1 MDKEQKLQLKKIV
14 KNPAVSWIFGVSG
27 KLKLGVLLLV
37 LLNSAISISAVA
49 FALVLREA
57 IDGAVSGNKMVF
69 LKFVIILGLIMVG
82 QIAARGVIRFL
93 DEYVRSGMEN
103 VIKTRLYETILSR
116 KYSAITAF
124 HTGELLNRITND
136 AVVVADGFVQIIPGI
151 IAMLVKL
158 AGAAAVLFVLDYRFS
173 VIFFAGGGLVLIFTT
188 LFRRVMKKL
197 HKDVQAADGVL
208 RSYLSENL
216 GSLMVLKTF
225 GAERK
230 SIDTSKQ
237 YMDKHRFMRMKRN
250 KFSNICNV
258 GFGLVM
264 NGGYIFGLCW
274 CSFGILHG
282 SITYG
287 TLSAV
292 LQLVDQLWAPLANM
306 TGYLPKFYGM
316 LSSAE
321 RCMELET
328 LEEEHVESQFSRD
341 YCRELYK
348 DMTSIECKNITFRYE
363 DDIILENA
371 DISIGKGE
379 LITIMGNSGAGKSTL
394 LKLLLAIY
402 EPEKGTLEIKTEKE
416 SYALTEKYRKM
427 FAYVPQGN
435 FLMSGNV
442 TSAIASLDDTSAD
455 VDMDKVKAV
464 AHIACADTFVEKL
477 EHGYDTLIGERGM
490 GISEGQAQRL
500 AIARALYTD
509 APVLLLDEATSAL
522 DEQIE
527 KKVLKNIRE
536 LTDKTVIIV
545 SHRKAVLEV
554 CDRCVVLED
563 KHFEYWRVSYRA
575 SCKCCGWQ
583 AGA

>member
-1 MDKEQKLQLKKIV
+1 MDKEQKLQLKTIV
-14 KNPAVSWIFGVSG
+14 KNPAISWIFGVSG

-116 KYSAITAF
+116 KYSAITAY

-250 KFSNICNV
+250 RFSNICNV

-348 DMTSIECKNITFRYE
+348 DMTAIECKNITFRYE

-464 AHIACADTFVEKL
+464 THIACADTFVEKL

-563 KHFEYWRVSYRA
+563 KHFE
-575 SCKCCGWQ
+575 
-583 AGA
+583 

>member
-14 KNPAVSWIFGVSG
+14 KNPAMSWIFGVSG

-116 KYSAITAF
+116 KYSAITAY

-250 KFSNICNV
+250 RFSNICNV

-348 DMTSIECKNITFRYE
+348 DMTAIECKNITFRYE

-416 SYALTEKYRKM
+416 SYALTERYRKM

-435 FLMSGNV
+435 FLMSSNV

-563 KHFEYWRVSYRA
+563 KHFE
-575 SCKCCGWQ
+575 
-583 AGA
+583 

>member
-14 KNPAVSWIFGVSG
+14 KNPAMSWIFGVSG
-27 KLKLGVLLLV
+27 KLKVGVLLLV

-116 KYSAITAF
+116 KYSAITAY

-250 KFSNICNV
+250 RFSNICNV

-348 DMTSIECKNITFRYE
+348 DMTAIECKNITFRYE

-416 SYALTEKYRKM
+416 SYALTERYRKM

-563 KHFEYWRVSYRA
+563 KHFE
-575 SCKCCGWQ
+575 
-583 AGA
+583 

>member
-1 MDKEQKLQLKKIV
+1 MDKEQKLQLNKIV
-14 KNPAVSWIFGVSG
+14 KNPAMSWIFGVSG

-69 LKFVIILGLIMVG
+69 LKFVIILGLIMLG

-173 VIFFAGGGLVLIFTT
+173 IIFFAGGGLVLIFTT

-250 KFSNICNV
+250 RFSNICNV

-292 LQLVDQLWAPLANM
+292 LQLVDQLWAPFANM

-348 DMTSIECKNITFRYE
+348 DMTAIECKNITFRYE

-527 KKVLKNIRE
+527 KNVLKNIRE

-563 KHFEYWRVSYRA
+563 KHFE
-575 SCKCCGWQ
+575 
-583 AGA
+583 

>member
-14 KNPAVSWIFGVSG
+14 KNPAMSWIFGVSG

-93 DEYVRSGMEN
+93 DEYVRSSMEN

-348 DMTSIECKNITFRYE
+348 DMTAIECKNITFRYE

-563 KHFEYWRVSYRA
+563 KHFE
-575 SCKCCGWQ
+575 
-583 AGA
+583 

>member
-1 MDKEQKLQLKKIV
+1 MDKEQKLQLNKIV
-14 KNPAVSWIFGVSG
+14 KNPAMSWIFGVSG

-116 KYSAITAF
+116 KYSVITAF

-348 DMTSIECKNITFRYE
+348 DMTAIECKNITFRYE

-416 SYALTEKYRKM
+416 SYALTERYRKM

-563 KHFEYWRVSYRA
+563 KHFE
-575 SCKCCGWQ
+575 
-583 AGA
+583 

>member
-14 KNPAVSWIFGVSG
+14 KNPAMSWIFGVSG

-116 KYSAITAF
+116 KYSAITAY

-348 DMTSIECKNITFRYE
+348 DMTAIECKNITFRYE

-442 TSAIASLDDTSAD
+442 TSAIASLDDTSVD

-563 KHFEYWRVSYRA
+563 KHFE
-575 SCKCCGWQ
+575 
-583 AGA
+583 

>member
-14 KNPAVSWIFGVSG
+14 KNPAMRWIFGVSG

-116 KYSAITAF
+116 KYSAITAY

-250 KFSNICNV
+250 RFSNICNV

-348 DMTSIECKNITFRYE
+348 DMTAIECKNITFRYE

-402 EPEKGTLEIKTEKE
+402 EPEKGTIEIKTEKE

-563 KHFEYWRVSYRA
+563 KHFE
-575 SCKCCGWQ
+575 
-583 AGA
+583 

>member
-14 KNPAVSWIFGVSG
+14 KNPAMSWIFGVSG

-69 LKFVIILGLIMVG
+69 LKFVIILGLIMLG

-116 KYSAITAF
+116 KYSTITAF

-173 VIFFAGGGLVLIFTT
+173 IIFFAGGGLVLIFTT

-348 DMTSIECKNITFRYE
+348 DMTAIECKNITFRYE

-442 TSAIASLDDTSAD
+442 TSAIASLDDTNAD

-563 KHFEYWRVSYRA
+563 KHFE
-575 SCKCCGWQ
+575 
-583 AGA
+583 

>member
-14 KNPAVSWIFGVSG
+14 KNPAMSWIFGVSG

-69 LKFVIILGLIMVG
+69 LKIVIILGLIMLG

-173 VIFFAGGGLVLIFTT
+173 IIFFAGGGLVLIFTT

-348 DMTSIECKNITFRYE
+348 DMTAIECKNITFRYE

-442 TSAIASLDDTSAD
+442 TSAIASLDDTNAD

-563 KHFEYWRVSYRA
+563 KHFE
-575 SCKCCGWQ
+575 
-583 AGA
+583 

>member
-14 KNPAVSWIFGVSG
+14 KNPAMSWIFGVSG

-348 DMTSIECKNITFRYE
+348 DMTAIECKNITFRYE

-416 SYALTEKYRKM
+416 SYALTERYRKM

-563 KHFEYWRVSYRA
+563 KHFE
-575 SCKCCGWQ
+575 
-583 AGA
+583 

>member
-14 KNPAVSWIFGVSG
+14 KNPAMSWIFGVSG
-27 KLKLGVLLLV
+27 KLNVGVLLLV

-116 KYSAITAF
+116 KYSAITAY

-250 KFSNICNV
+250 RFSNICNV

-348 DMTSIECKNITFRYE
+348 DMTAIECKNITFRYE

-416 SYALTEKYRKM
+416 SYALTERYRKM

-563 KHFEYWRVSYRA
+563 KHFE
-575 SCKCCGWQ
+575 
-583 AGA
+583 

>member
-14 KNPAVSWIFGVSG
+14 KNPAMSWIFGVSG

-116 KYSAITAF
+116 KYSAITAY

-250 KFSNICNV
+250 RFSNICNV

-348 DMTSIECKNITFRYE
+348 DMTAIECKNITFRYE

-402 EPEKGTLEIKTEKE
+402 EPEKGTLELKTDRE

-563 KHFEYWRVSYRA
+563 KHFE
-575 SCKCCGWQ
+575 
-583 AGA
+583 

>member
-14 KNPAVSWIFGVSG
+14 KNPAMSWIFGVSG

-69 LKFVIILGLIMVG
+69 LKFVIILGLIMLG

-103 VIKTRLYETILSR
+103 VIKTRLYETILLR

-173 VIFFAGGGLVLIFTT
+173 IIFFAGGGLVLIFTT

-348 DMTSIECKNITFRYE
+348 DMTAIECKNITFRYE

-442 TSAIASLDDTSAD
+442 TSAIASLDDTNAD

-563 KHFEYWRVSYRA
+563 KHFE
-575 SCKCCGWQ
+575 
-583 AGA
+583 

>member
-1 MDKEQKLQLKKIV
+1 MIGYIWAKFIMVHMNIPFSDIRRKIYRT
-14 KNPAVSWIFGVSG
+14 IG
-27 KLKLGVLLLV
+27 LIL
-37 LLNSAISISAVA
+37 
-49 FALVLREA
+49 
-57 IDGAVSGNKMVF
+57 KMVF

-124 HTGELLNRITND
+124 HKGELLNRITND

-158 AGAAAVLFVLDYRFS
+158 V
-173 VIFFAGGGLVLIFTT
+173 
-188 LFRRVMKKL
+188 
-197 HKDVQAADGVL
+197 
-208 RSYLSENL
+208 
-216 GSLMVLKTF
+216 
-225 GAERK
+225 
-230 SIDTSKQ
+230 
-237 YMDKHRFMRMKRN
+237 
-250 KFSNICNV
+250 
-258 GFGLVM
+258 
-264 NGGYIFGLCW
+264 
-274 CSFGILHG
+274 
-282 SITYG
+282 
-287 TLSAV
+287 
-292 LQLVDQLWAPLANM
+292 
-306 TGYLPKFYGM
+306 
-316 LSSAE
+316 
-321 RCMELET
+321 
-328 LEEEHVESQFSRD
+328 
-341 YCRELYK
+341 
-348 DMTSIECKNITFRYE
+348 
-363 DDIILENA
+363 
-371 DISIGKGE
+371 
-379 LITIMGNSGAGKSTL
+379 GAGKSTL

-402 EPEKGTLEIKTEKE
+402 EPEKGTLELKTDKE
-416 SYALTEKYRKM
+416 SYALTERYRKM

-442 TSAIASLDDTSAD
+442 TSAIASLDDTNAD

-563 KHFEYWRVSYRA
+563 KHFE
-575 SCKCCGWQ
+575 
-583 AGA
+583 

>member
-14 KNPAVSWIFGVSG
+14 KNPAMSWIFGVSG

-69 LKFVIILGLIMVG
+69 LKFVILLGLIMLG

-173 VIFFAGGGLVLIFTT
+173 IIFFAGGGLVLIFTT

-287 TLSAV
+287 MLSAV

-348 DMTSIECKNITFRYE
+348 DMTAIECKNITFRYE

-442 TSAIASLDDTSAD
+442 TSAIASLDDTNAD

-563 KHFEYWRVSYRA
+563 KHFE
-575 SCKCCGWQ
+575 
-583 AGA
+583 

>member
-14 KNPAVSWIFGVSG
+14 KNPAMSWIFGVSG

-37 LLNSAISISAVA
+37 LLNSAISISAVV

-69 LKFVIILGLIMVG
+69 LKFVIILGLIMLG

-116 KYSAITAF
+116 KYSAITAY

-250 KFSNICNV
+250 RFSNICNV

-348 DMTSIECKNITFRYE
+348 DMTAIECKNITFRYE

-402 EPEKGTLEIKTEKE
+402 EPEKGTLEIKTEQE

-500 AIARALYTD
+500 AIARALFTD

-563 KHFEYWRVSYRA
+563 KHFE
-575 SCKCCGWQ
+575 
-583 AGA
+583 

>member
-14 KNPAVSWIFGVSG
+14 KNPAMSWIFGVSG

-69 LKFVIILGLIMVG
+69 LKFVIILGLIMLG

-173 VIFFAGGGLVLIFTT
+173 IIFFAGGGLVLIFTT

-250 KFSNICNV
+250 RFSNICNV

-348 DMTSIECKNITFRYE
+348 DMTAIECKNITFRYE

-477 EHGYDTLIGERGM
+477 EQGYDTLIGERGM

-563 KHFEYWRVSYRA
+563 KHFE
-575 SCKCCGWQ
+575 
-583 AGA
+583 

>member
-14 KNPAVSWIFGVSG
+14 KNPAMSWIFGVSG

-69 LKFVIILGLIMVG
+69 LKFVIILGLIMLG

-173 VIFFAGGGLVLIFTT
+173 IIFFAGGGLVLIFTT

-328 LEEEHVESQFSRD
+328 LEEEHVESQFSMD

-348 DMTSIECKNITFRYE
+348 DMTAIECKNITFRYE

-442 TSAIASLDDTSAD
+442 TSAIASLDDTNAD

-563 KHFEYWRVSYRA
+563 KHFE
-575 SCKCCGWQ
+575 
-583 AGA
+583 

>member
-14 KNPAVSWIFGVSG
+14 KNPAMSWIFGVSG

-348 DMTSIECKNITFRYE
+348 DMTAIECKNITFRYE

-527 KKVLKNIRE
+527 KNVLKNIRE

-563 KHFEYWRVSYRA
+563 KHFE
-575 SCKCCGWQ
+575 
-583 AGA
+583 

>member
-14 KNPAVSWIFGVSG
+14 KNPAMSWIFGVSG

-69 LKFVIILGLIMVG
+69 LKFVIILGLIMLG

-173 VIFFAGGGLVLIFTT
+173 IIFFAGGGLVLIFTT

-225 GAERK
+225 CAERK

-250 KFSNICNV
+250 RFSNICNV

-348 DMTSIECKNITFRYE
+348 DMTAIECKNITFRYE

-416 SYALTEKYRKM
+416 SYALTERYRKM

-563 KHFEYWRVSYRA
+563 KHFE
-575 SCKCCGWQ
+575 
-583 AGA
+583 

>member
-1 MDKEQKLQLKKIV
+1 MDKEQKLQLNKIV
-14 KNPAVSWIFGVSG
+14 KNPAMSWIFGVSG

-69 LKFVIILGLIMVG
+69 LKFVIILGLIMLG

-173 VIFFAGGGLVLIFTT
+173 IIFFAGGGLVLIFTT

-348 DMTSIECKNITFRYE
+348 DMTAIECKNITFRYE

-416 SYALTEKYRKM
+416 SYALTERYRKM

-563 KHFEYWRVSYRA
+563 KHFE
-575 SCKCCGWQ
+575 
-583 AGA
+583 

>member
-14 KNPAVSWIFGVSG
+14 KNPAMSWIFGVSG

-158 AGAAAVLFVLDYRFS
+158 VGAAAVLFVLDYRFS

-250 KFSNICNV
+250 RFSNICNV

-348 DMTSIECKNITFRYE
+348 DMTAIECKNITFRYE

-402 EPEKGTLEIKTEKE
+402 EPEKGTLEIKTDKE
-416 SYALTEKYRKM
+416 SYALTERYRKM

-442 TSAIASLDDTSAD
+442 TSAIASLDDTNAD
-455 VDMDKVKAV
+455 VDMDKVRAV

-563 KHFEYWRVSYRA
+563 KHFE
-575 SCKCCGWQ
+575 
-583 AGA
+583 

>member
-14 KNPAVSWIFGVSG
+14 KNPAMSWIFGVSG

-116 KYSAITAF
+116 KYSAITAY

-250 KFSNICNV
+250 RFSNICNV

-348 DMTSIECKNITFRYE
+348 DMTAIECKNITFRYE

-563 KHFEYWRVSYRA
+563 KHFE
-575 SCKCCGWQ
+575 
-583 AGA
+583 

>member
-14 KNPAVSWIFGVSG
+14 KNPAMSWIFGVSG

-37 LLNSAISISAVA
+37 MLNSAISISAVA

-57 IDGAVSGNKMVF
+57 IDGAVSDNKMVF

-158 AGAAAVLFVLDYRFS
+158 VGAAAVLFVLDYRFS

-328 LEEEHVESQFSRD
+328 LEKEHVESQFSRD

-348 DMTSIECKNITFRYE
+348 DMTAIECKNITFRYE

-402 EPEKGTLEIKTEKE
+402 EPEKGTLEIKTDKE
-416 SYALTEKYRKM
+416 SYALTERYRKM

-442 TSAIASLDDTSAD
+442 TSAIASLDDTNAD

-563 KHFEYWRVSYRA
+563 KHFE
-575 SCKCCGWQ
+575 
-583 AGA
+583 

>member
-14 KNPAVSWIFGVSG
+14 KNPAMSWIFGVSG

-116 KYSAITAF
+116 KYSAITAY

-250 KFSNICNV
+250 RFSNICNV

-306 TGYLPKFYGM
+306 TGYMPKFYGM

-348 DMTSIECKNITFRYE
+348 DMTAIECKNITFRYE

-416 SYALTEKYRKM
+416 SYALTERYRKM

-563 KHFEYWRVSYRA
+563 KHFE
-575 SCKCCGWQ
+575 
-583 AGA
+583 

>member
-1 MDKEQKLQLKKIV
+1 MDKEQKLQLNKIV
-14 KNPAVSWIFGVSG
+14 KNPAMSWIFGVSG

-93 DEYVRSGMEN
+93 DEYVRSSMEN

-116 KYSAITAF
+116 KYSAITAY

-230 SIDTSKQ
+230 SIDTSKH

-250 KFSNICNV
+250 RFSNICNV

-348 DMTSIECKNITFRYE
+348 DMTAIECKNITFRYE

-563 KHFEYWRVSYRA
+563 KHFE
-575 SCKCCGWQ
+575 
-583 AGA
+583 

>member
-1 MDKEQKLQLKKIV
+1 MDKEQKLQLNKIV
-14 KNPAVSWIFGVSG
+14 KNPAMSWIFGVSG

-69 LKFVIILGLIMVG
+69 LKFVIILGLIMLG

-348 DMTSIECKNITFRYE
+348 DMTAIECKNITFRYE

-442 TSAIASLDDTSAD
+442 TSAIASLDDTNAD

-563 KHFEYWRVSYRA
+563 KHFE
-575 SCKCCGWQ
+575 
-583 AGA
+583 

>member
-14 KNPAVSWIFGVSG
+14 KNPAMSWIFGVSG

-116 KYSAITAF
+116 KYSAITAY

-348 DMTSIECKNITFRYE
+348 DMTAIECKNITFRYE

-402 EPEKGTLEIKTEKE
+402 EPEKGTLELKTDRE

-554 CDRCVVLED
+554 CDRCMVLED
-563 KHFEYWRVSYRA
+563 KHFE
-575 SCKCCGWQ
+575 
-583 AGA
+583 

>member
-1 MDKEQKLQLKKIV
+1 M
-14 KNPAVSWIFGVSG
+14 SWIFGVSG

-69 LKFVIILGLIMVG
+69 FKFVIILGLIMVG

-158 AGAAAVLFVLDYRFS
+158 VGAAAVLFVLDYRFS

-348 DMTSIECKNITFRYE
+348 YMTAIECKNITFRYE

-402 EPEKGTLEIKTEKE
+402 EPEKGTLELKTDKE
-416 SYALTEKYRKM
+416 SYALTERYRKM

-442 TSAIASLDDTSAD
+442 TSAIASLDDTNAD

-563 KHFEYWRVSYRA
+563 KHFE
-575 SCKCCGWQ
+575 
-583 AGA
+583 

>member
-14 KNPAVSWIFGVSG
+14 KNPAMSWIFGVSG

-69 LKFVIILGLIMVG
+69 LKFVIILGLIMIG

-158 AGAAAVLFVLDYRFS
+158 VGAAAVLFVLDYRFS

-348 DMTSIECKNITFRYE
+348 DMTAIECKNITFRYE

-402 EPEKGTLEIKTEKE
+402 EPEKGTLELKTDKE
-416 SYALTEKYRKM
+416 SYALTERYRKM

-442 TSAIASLDDTSAD
+442 TSAIASLDDTNAD

-563 KHFEYWRVSYRA
+563 KHFE
-575 SCKCCGWQ
+575 
-583 AGA
+583 

>member
-14 KNPAVSWIFGVSG
+14 KNPAMSWIFGVSG

-116 KYSAITAF
+116 KYSAIIAY

-250 KFSNICNV
+250 RFSNICNV

-348 DMTSIECKNITFRYE
+348 DMTAIECKNITFRYE

-416 SYALTEKYRKM
+416 SYALTERYRKM

-464 AHIACADTFVEKL
+464 AHIACADTFVEQL

-563 KHFEYWRVSYRA
+563 KHFE
-575 SCKCCGWQ
+575 
-583 AGA
+583 

>member
-14 KNPAVSWIFGVSG
+14 KNPAMSWIFGVSG

-116 KYSAITAF
+116 KYSAITAY

-225 GAERK
+225 GAEKK

-250 KFSNICNV
+250 RFSNICNV

-348 DMTSIECKNITFRYE
+348 DMTAIECKNITFRYE

-563 KHFEYWRVSYRA
+563 KHFE
-575 SCKCCGWQ
+575 
-583 AGA
+583 